1 MFPNLKAEMARKNIT
16 CKDIGSAI
24 EKTSEWMESR
34 LQGKA
39 MLPIDEAIK
48 IRQTFFPYASY
59 EYLFSDTPIV
69 MIQEAETGRGA

>member
-34 LQGKA
+34 LQGDRK
-39 MLPIDEAIK
+39 
-48 IRQTFFPYASY
+48 S
-59 EYLFSDTPIV
+59 V
-69 MIQEAETGRGA
+69 V